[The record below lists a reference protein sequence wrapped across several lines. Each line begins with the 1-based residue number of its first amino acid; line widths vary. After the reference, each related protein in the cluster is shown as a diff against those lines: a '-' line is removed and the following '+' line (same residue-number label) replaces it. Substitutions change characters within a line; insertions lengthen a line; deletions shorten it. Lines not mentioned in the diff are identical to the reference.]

1 MLNPNSTQGYLGLIS
16 CLLLLLALLLWWSLF
31 SWSAFPISALDA
43 LNAVIDKQE
52 GSIAHTIV
60 TELRLPRALVAIL
73 VGFALAAAG
82 AVMQGLTQNPLASPS
97 VLGVNAGAAL
107 GMALVSTLGALQGS
121 LSTSL
126 AAVLGGALAW
136 MIVMGLGAWKASAQ
150 SNRLVLAGIAVSALC
165 MALTKALVILHE
177 NQAVAVLSWLAGGFV
192 EARWSL
198 LHKLW
203 PGARPGVV
211 GSCCFG
217 SNAEPAQ
224 LG

>member
-82 AVMQGLTQNPLASPS
+82 AVMQGLTQNPL
-97 VLGVNAGAAL
+97 GIAL
-107 GMALVSTLGALQGS
+107 GI
-121 LSTSL
+121 
-126 AAVLGGALAW
+126 GG
-136 MIVMGLGAWKASAQ
+136 
-150 SNRLVLAGIAVSALC
+150 
-165 MALTKALVILHE
+165 
-177 NQAVAVLSWLAGGFV
+177 
-192 EARWSL
+192 
-198 LHKLW
+198 
-203 PGARPGVV
+203 
-211 GSCCFG
+211 
-217 SNAEPAQ
+217 
-224 LG
+224 